1 MRLLHS
7 VVEPS
12 LRGPNHALLDG
23 CLGAQRSAA
32 VRPSSDQRDGS
43 LGLPSGGP
51 RRALRGG
58 APQGTRNFAERSDA
72 EVYGATPSTAAK
84 ETTTLPKAHRGGG
97 RSRGSRSPSGEPPE
111 APTGDAPKADR
122 LSGVAEGSEA

>member
-7 VVEPS
+7 MAEPS

-23 CLGAQRSAA
+23 CFDAQRAAA

-43 LGLPSGGP
+43 GGLPSGSLL
-51 RRALRGG
+51 RALRGG
-58 APQGTRNFAERSDA
+58 APQGTRNFDERSDA

-84 ETTTLPKAHRGGG
+84 ETTTLPKVHWGGG
-97 RSRGSRSPSGEPPE
+97 WSRGSRSPSGEPPE
-111 APTGDAPKADR
+111 APTGDAPKADH
-122 LSGVAEGSEA
+122 LSGVVEGSEA

>member
-1 MRLLHS
+1 MLARS
-7 VVEPS
+7 FSS
-12 LRGPNHALLDG
+12 LGSCFD
-23 CLGAQRSAA
+23 AQRAA
-32 VRPSSDQRDGS
+32 AGCPSSDQRDGS
-43 LGLPSGGP
+43 VGLPSGGL

-58 APQGTRNFAERSDA
+58 APQGTRNFDERSDA

-84 ETTTLPKAHRGGG
+84 ETTTLPKAHWGGG

-122 LSGVAEGSEA
+122 LSGVVAGSKA